1 MRRFTPFI
9 VVGIILLF
17 FMVIGL
23 IFDKPNGSFSIW
35 NQIQPPQKNTFSA
48 IKTLP
53 QPQDPAGG
61 GNHLFVMMGKYN
73 LNILI

>member
-9 VVGIILLF
+9 VVGLILLF

-61 GNHLFVMMGKYN
+61 GKPSICNDGKV
-73 LNILI
+73 